1 VTPSISS
8 VVTCAVGLLLAG
20 RSRILGQV
28 TQPPYQPPNQPPYP
42 PVYPQTPPYGY
53 PQSPPPGYPQSPPP
67 AYPQSPPGYPPAYGP
82 AYGYQP
88 GYSPPGGQPQPA
100 PPRRRRLLWTWISF
114 VAGAV
119 VAFALFAAFA
129 VQWALAA
136 NRIGNPDNTSATYG
150 TVTAVQGSQ
159 LQVHVYSGTTLVTR
173 TETHVFNRTN
183 TGASMTHVDD
193 GFDAT
198 VSGAPS
204 VSVGNLVSFSFT
216 NDESQGTYLAVAPS
230 RIKAAGS
237 IPVGMVVA
245 LVVGLIL
252 GIVGVVLFIVWL
264 VSLRRN
270 RRPTAPMYSPPPS
283 YWPPNPQQQ

>member
-1 VTPSISS
+1 MRGGGPR
-8 VVTCAVGLLLAG
+8 GLLLAG
-20 RSRILGQV
+20 LSRILDQV
-28 TQPPYQPPNQPPYP
+28 TQPPNQPPYGYG
-42 PVYPQTPPYGY
+42 YPQTP
-53 PQSPPPGYPQSPPP
+53 
-67 AYPQSPPGYPPAYGP
+67 PPGYPPAYGP

-88 GYSPPGGQPQPA
+88 AYSPPGSQPQPR
-100 PPRRRRLLWTWISF
+100 PRRRRGLLWTWIGF
-114 VAGAV
+114 IGGAV

-136 NRIGNPDNTSATYG
+136 NRIGNPENTSATYG

-159 LQVHVYSGTTLVTR
+159 VQVHVASGTTLVTR
-173 TETHVFNRTN
+173 TETRVLNRTSSS
-183 TGASMTHVDD
+183 TSMTHVDA
-193 GFDAT
+193 GFDAV

-204 VSVGNLVSFSFT
+204 LSVGNVVSFSFT

-252 GIVGVVLFIVWL
+252 GIVGVILFIVWL

-270 RRPTAPMYSPPPS
+270 RPPTPPMYSPPPS
-283 YWPPNPQQQ
+283 YWPPNPQQH

>member
-1 VTPSISS
+1 
-8 VVTCAVGLLLAG
+8 LD
-20 RSRILGQV
+20 QV

-42 PVYPQTPPYGY
+42 PGYAQTPPYGSPPPPTGY
-53 PQSPPPGYPQSPPP
+53 PPAPPTGYPPAPPPGY
-67 AYPQSPPGYPPAYGP
+67 APAYGP
-82 AYGYQP
+82 AYGYPP
-88 GYSPPGGQPQPA
+88 GYTPRSQPPAGG
-100 PPRRRRLLWTWISF
+100 PRRRRLLWTWIGF
-114 VAGAV
+114 VAAAV

-159 LQVHVYSGTTLVTR
+159 LQVHVSAGTTLVTR
-173 TETHVFNRTN
+173 TETRVFNRTN
-183 TGASMTHVDD
+183 TSASMTHVDAD
-193 GFDAT
+193 FDAI
-198 VSGAPS
+198 VSGAPA

-216 NDESQGTYLAVAPS
+216 NDETQGTYLAVASS

-237 IPVGMVVA
+237 IPVGMGVSVVA
-245 LVVGLIL
+245 GLVL